1 MNKKNG
7 LLFISI
13 ILMLASIISV
23 TNAAMEV
30 NFTSNVTTGITPLAV
45 GFTGMSSGSSL
56 TNWSW
61 YFGDENY
68 QVPWTLVNASAP
80 WTGRSTMGIATLPNG
95 HIVLTGGGSD
105 ANPSLA
111 TNETWLSSD
120 NGKTWIEMNASSG
133 WFSRYSHSMV
143 VLSDGSLV
151 LMGGRNRISSDL
163 DIFFNDTWRSEDE
176 GATWTLVN
184 ASSGWG
190 TRNAFQAV
198 TMPDD
203 TIILMGGVSPN
214 GARNDTWKSTDQGRT
229 WMPVNA
235 SSGWSARLRFASV
248 VLPDSSIVLTGGTPG
263 SSLLT
268 VLNDTWKST
277 DQGQTWML
285 VNASSGW
292 SARGRHNSVALP
304 DGNIMLMGGE
314 VTKDTE
320 LISFFNDTWLSRD
333 KGATWKLLNASSE
346 WMPRYASRSTLTS
359 DGRVLMMGGI
369 AASDYKYH
377 DVWSFNPVG
386 SSMQSPSHLYSSAGT
401 YSVALLVHN
410 ATETNSTLKVGYI
423 NVNAPVAPTTNFTA
437 MPTSGTAPLTV
448 QFNDTSTGSPNGWK
462 WNWSFG
468 DGNTTNSTVQNP
480 VHTYFTRGNF
490 TVSLN
495 ATNFVGSNITTKIQY
510 INVTNVPDKIGVYN
524 NGVWYLDY
532 NGNGTWDGAAIDKNY
547 NFGGPGNVSVA
558 GDWNGDGITEIGVT
572 NGVDWYLD
580 GNGNGTWD
588 GPTIDKYG
596 NFGITGYTPVVG
608 DWNGDNKTEIGVTNG
623 INWYLD
629 DNGNGIWDGTPSD
642 KYGYFGI
649 TGYTP
654 VVGDWNGDG
663 KTEIGV
669 TNSVNWYLDSNGNGI
684 WDGQTVDIHG
694 YFGITG
700 WTPVV
705 GRW

>member
-229 WMPVNA
+229 WMLVNA

-448 QFNDTSTGSPNGWK
+448 QFNDTSTGSPNV

-495 ATNFVGSNITTKIQY
+495 ATNAVGSNIATKIQY
-510 INVTNVPDKIGVYN
+510 INVTNVPDKFGVFR
-524 NGVWYLDY
+524 NGYWYVDW
-532 NGNGTWDGAAIDKNY
+532 NGNGTWDTVDAQHIGYFGAN
-547 NFGGPGNVSVA
+547 PGDIPIV
-558 GDWNGDGITEIGVT
+558 GDWDGTGPSKFGVFRNGYWY
-572 NGVDWYLD
+572 VDW
-580 GNGNGTWD
+580 NGNGTWD
-588 GPTIDKYG
+588 TVDAQHIGYFGANPGDIPIIGDWDGTGPSK
-596 NFGITGYTPVVG
+596 FGVFRNGYWYV
-608 DWNGDNKTEIGVTNG
+608 DWNGNG
-623 INWYLD
+623 A
-629 DNGNGIWDGTPSD
+629 WDTVD
-642 KYGYFGI
+642 AQHIGYFGAN
-649 TGYTP
+649 P
-654 VVGDWNGDG
+654 GDIPIIG
-663 KTEIGV
+663 KW
-669 TNSVNWYLDSNGNGI
+669 S
-684 WDGQTVDIHG
+684 
-694 YFGITG
+694 
-700 WTPVV
+700 
-705 GRW
+705 

>member
-30 NFTSNVTTGITPLAV
+30 NFTSNVTTGITPLSV
-45 GFTGMSSGSSL
+45 GFTGMSSGVSL

-120 NGKTWIEMNASSG
+120 NGKTWVERNASSG

-229 WMPVNA
+229 WMLVNA

-285 VNASSGW
+285 VNSSSGW
-292 SARGRHNSVALP
+292 SARSRHNSVALP

-437 MPTSGTAPLTV
+437 LPTSGTAPLTV
-448 QFNDTSTGSPNGWK
+448 QFNDTSTGSPNV

-596 NFGITGYTPVVG
+596 YFGITGYTPVVG

-629 DNGNGIWDGTPSD
+629 NNGNGVWDSTPLSD

-654 VVGDWNGDG
+654 VVGNWNGDVNG
-663 KTEIGV
+663 TRIGV
-669 TNSVNWYLDSNGNGI
+669 TNSVNWYLDSNGNGT
-684 WDGQTVDIHG
+684 WDGTPSDKYG